1 MIQPPGD
8 NSEAYGGLPNLPA
21 LSASK
26 GSNAEIR
33 LICTLIADGNPET
46 REQLLHLSH
55 MRGHDVAVL
64 ETLESDLEK
73 STGPVELLIVHLSE
87 EHGAAL
93 EQLIR
98 RMLRVNRDH
107 GIVVMGVVDTAVE
120 ETCLERWLQVGV
132 NNFIAFSDGTW
143 DAQLLAAEHHV
154 RRNRTRMDTQK
165 QIAESMKRYETL
177 FLSSPD
183 AQLIIT
189 AKDNRILDASPKV
202 SAVLGLRR
210 EELTGRYLSLIFPDL
225 FRKDDLVRAGEESTR
240 LEQPVTVSS
249 IPYRRPDGSK
259 CLLDATVSRVS
270 WSDDAALAVTL
281 ADVTIT
287 RARNERRLRAAKL
300 DTVSSMAGGVAD
312 DISNLLTAV
321 RGNLSLIGKQPT
333 LGRDA
338 RELLH
343 DAEIAC
349 NSADKL
355 VGCLRILS
363 RSNIRN
369 TPTEST
375 TPDPR
380 KRRTALN
387 HFLERLI
394 SFELLGTHIQPSYEL
409 DQNLWHVDIDE
420 ARIEEALK
428 AIVKNAK
435 EAMPSGGQLRILA
448 TNYEPQAQA
457 SKTMSASYV
466 LVSIVDDGHGVPKE
480 HLGQLFDPYFSTRP
494 DHAGLG
500 LALSQ
505 AIVRTHGGI
514 IDVEHAPVRGTVVR
528 IYLPAAMEQDAI
540 SENGLAIPPT
550 RTDGVDVPN
559 RRRRV
564 LVMDDDKDIRIIT
577 KKILASHGF
586 DVYCTQDGRE
596 AIEVFRKAQQM
607 KAPFDVALFDLDVRG
622 GMGGKD
628 AVARLRR
635 DYPDIKVILMTG
647 FVDDILLENHRE
659 HGFSGVITK
668 PFQIDKLIAT
678 ITQFAEAG
686 RQLS

>member
-1 MIQPPGD
+1 MI
-8 NSEAYGGLPNLPA
+8 S
-21 LSASK
+21 
-26 GSNAEIR
+26 
-33 LICTLIADGNPET
+33 TLIADGNPET

-55 MRGHDVAVL
+55 MRGHDVAAL
-64 ETLESDLEK
+64 DTLDSDLEK
-73 STGPVELLIVHLSE
+73 NTGPVELLIVHLSE

-107 GIVVMGVVDTAVE
+107 GIVVMGVVDTDAE
-120 ETCLERWLQVGV
+120 ENCLERWLQVGV
-132 NNFIAFSDGTW
+132 NNFIALSDGTW
-143 DAQLLAAEHHV
+143 DAQLLAAEHQV
-154 RRNRTRMDTQK
+154 RRNRTRMDSQK

-189 AKDNRILDASPKV
+189 ATDNRILDASPKV
-202 SAVLGLRR
+202 GAVLGLRR

-249 IPYRRPDGSK
+249 IPYRRPDGSQ

-270 WSDDAALAVTL
+270 WSDDAALAVTF

-287 RARNERRLRAAKL
+287 LARNDRRLRAAKL
-300 DTVSSMAGGVAD
+300 DTVSSMAGGIAD

-343 DAEIAC
+343 DAESAC

-369 TPTEST
+369 NPAESQE
-375 TPDPR
+375 PDAR

-394 SFELLGTHIQPSYEL
+394 SFELLGTRIQPSYEL

-420 ARIEEALK
+420 PRIEEALK

-448 TNYEPQAQA
+448 TNYEPQAQT
-457 SKTMSASYV
+457 SQVKPASYV
-466 LVSIVDDGHGVPKE
+466 LISIVDDGHGVPKDF
-480 HLGQLFDPYFSTRP
+480 LGQLFDPYFSTRA

-505 AIVRTHGGI
+505 AIVRAHGGI

-540 SENGLAIPPT
+540 SENGLAIPAASL
-550 RTDGVDVPN
+550 DGSVPN
-559 RRRRV
+559 RRKRV

-596 AIEVFRKAQQM
+596 AIDVYRKAHQM

-647 FVDDILLENHRE
+647 FVDDILLENHQE

-686 RQLS
+686 RQVS

>member
-1 MIQPPGD
+1 MIHTPGD
-8 NSEAYGGLPNLPA
+8 DSKSSDGLPILPA
-21 LSASK
+21 LS
-26 GSNAEIR
+26 GSINTEMR
-33 LICTLIADGNPET
+33 LITSLIADGNPDT
-46 REQLLHLSH
+46 REQLAHLSH
-55 MRGHDVAVL
+55 MRGHDVSAIAI
-64 ETLESDLEK
+64 EKIEDQESV
-73 STGPVELLIVHLSE
+73 TGPVELLIVHLSE

-93 EQLIR
+93 EQLVR
-98 RMLRVNRDH
+98 RMLRVNRDQ
-107 GIVVMGVVDTAVE
+107 GIVVLGVIDSKVE
-120 ETCLERWLQVGV
+120 ELVLEHWLQVGV
-132 NNFIAFSDGTW
+132 NNFVVLNDGAW
-143 DAQLLAAEHHV
+143 DAQLLAAEHRI
-154 RRNRTRMDTQK
+154 RRNRTQMEAQR
-165 QIAESMKRYETL
+165 QIASSMKRYEML
-177 FLSSPD
+177 FLNSAD
-183 AQLIIT
+183 ALLIIT
-189 AKDNRILDASPKV
+189 AKDNRILDASQRV

-225 FRKDDLVRAGEESTR
+225 FRKDDLVRAGEEATR
-240 LEQPVTVSS
+240 LEQAVTVSS
-249 IPYRRPDGSK
+249 IPYRRPDGSQ
-259 CLLDATVSRVS
+259 CLLDATVSRVPWADES
-270 WSDDAALAVTL
+270 AMAVTFT
-281 ADVTIT
+281 DVTIT
-287 RARNERRLRAAKL
+287 RAKNDRRVRAAKL
-300 DTVSSMAGGVAD
+300 DTVSSMASGVAD
-312 DISNLLTAV
+312 DIGNLLTAV

-333 LGRDA
+333 LGREA

-343 DAEIAC
+343 DAESAC

-369 TPTEST
+369 TPDEST
-375 TPDPR
+375 KPDTR

-448 TNYEPQAQA
+448 TNYEPQSSSSQTKPAA
-457 SKTMSASYV
+457 YV
-466 LVSIVDDGHGVPKE
+466 LISIVDDGHGVPKE
-480 HLGQLFDPYFSTRP
+480 FLGQLFDPYFSTRA

-500 LALSQ
+500 LAVSQ
-505 AIVRTHGGI
+505 AIVRAHGGI

-528 IYLPAAMEQDAI
+528 IYLPAATAQDAI
-540 SENGLAIPPT
+540 SDNGLAIAPPN
-550 RTDGVDVPN
+550 VDDPAVPV
-559 RRRRV
+559 RRKRV
-564 LVMDDDKDIRIIT
+564 LVMDDDRDIRIIT

-596 AIEVFRKAQQM
+596 AIEVYQKAYQM

-635 DYPDIKVILMTG
+635 DYPEIKVILMTG
-647 FVDDILLENHRE
+647 FVDDILLENHQE

-686 RQLS
+686 RQVN